1 MKPESPVQKNNLV
14 VFPYEY
20 THVYPYRYTWYI
32 CIAMMIYTS
41 LQENLYPLFQRKS
54 IPQTSLAITLTHT
67 HARTHAIVKV
77 YMGPRP
83 CRIESRQHE
92 SLHVHVAPSISIYL
106 LFLPSR

>member
-1 MKPESPVQKNNLV
+1 MKPKSPVQKNNLV

-41 LQENLYPLFQRKS
+41 LQEYLYPLIQRKS
-54 IPQTSLAITLTHT
+54 IPQTSLVITLTHT
-67 HARTHAIVKV
+67 HARTHEIVKV

-83 CRIESRQHE
+83 CNIESRQ
-92 SLHVHVAPSISIYL
+92 I
-106 LFLPSR
+106 